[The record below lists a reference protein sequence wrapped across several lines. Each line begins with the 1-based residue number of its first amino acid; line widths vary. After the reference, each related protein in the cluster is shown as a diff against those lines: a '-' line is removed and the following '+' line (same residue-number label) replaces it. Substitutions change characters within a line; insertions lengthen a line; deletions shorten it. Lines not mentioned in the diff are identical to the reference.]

1 MGLAGLIGLVWCN
14 SAARQGAGGDPGGL
28 WSCIGVVFRPTGFS
42 LGLWGHNLVK
52 RGSSCCARTSA
63 FRSCFHW
70 SCPLTHICFCLAQS
84 LLSST
89 LNLGLL
95 SLSPLPAASGF
106 HSQQPPRPFCLLFHS
121 FIFLLLGL
129 TSQSWAQCLAEAS
142 LPPLLVLLIPKAY
155 HLLAIMLV

>member
-1 MGLAGLIGLVWCN
+1 MILADYGLALGWFLGQLE
-14 SAARQGAGGDPGGL
+14 
-28 WSCIGVVFRPTGFS
+28 FS

-70 SCPLTHICFCLAQS
+70 SCPLTHICFCLAWS

-121 FIFLLLGL
+121 FIFLLHCL
-129 TSQSWAQCLAEAS
+129 TFWSLAQCLAEAS
-142 LPPLLVLLIPKAY
+142 SLLSGFLYICIKVLKNDFSIETEFIKA
-155 HLLAIMLV
+155 VNSCS